1 MSGAFSIPFAL
12 LAFFYPQ
19 RLAFAA
25 LAYLSLWVLV
35 IGQLKRI
42 GRTSETFGVAKRNAA
57 CRARLDRYCE
67 RLRRARDRSLG
78 SWQDWNTGD
87 RGVERCRLK
96 LLNVES
102 QNVPKEMTML
112 APASSS

>member
-1 MSGAFSIPFAL
+1 MQDINQIRFADL
-12 LAFFYPQ
+12 LN
-19 RLAFAA
+19 
-25 LAYLSLWVLV
+25 LSRVERDLIDIANDFDAPGIAHWVR
-35 IGQLKRI
+35 G
-42 GRTSETFGVAKRNAA
+42 
-57 CRARLDRYCE
+57 
-67 RLRRARDRSLG
+67 
-78 SWQDWNTGD
+78 QDWNTGD